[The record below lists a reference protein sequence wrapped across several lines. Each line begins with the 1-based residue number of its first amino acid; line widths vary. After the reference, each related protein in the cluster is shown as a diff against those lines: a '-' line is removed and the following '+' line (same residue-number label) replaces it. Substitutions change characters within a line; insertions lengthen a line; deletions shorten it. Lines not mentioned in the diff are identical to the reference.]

1 MKIFDYVKNLFKK
14 ENVNVSSDIANIKD
28 IVTIRKREDF
38 DDYSLHLLDE
48 YKKEYLDK
56 LNTPVFFSGDL
67 DVKTLEEEMKMYLE
81 LIVNLFLKEDS
92 VFENVDSFSEELN
105 LVIKAKKKDSY
116 LSDILDIIKKVELRI
131 IALEEILSSTNTF
144 SVIKRRALKN
154 KIENLYV
161 LINVFRTQGEAIF
174 IDANANI
181 KMINEEELV
190 KESDEVVRNKRDLL
204 ERMFYIM
211 SPNKVSSYENMS
223 FDSTFEEIVFLE
235 KELEIGVYN
244 HKEVVSYIEEQLGRG
259 YTVNG
264 SLKDIQ
270 DLELRIRVFSDYG
283 RNLVSEELLDKLYN
297 IKFKILTK
305 DIVHSYDERNFG
317 NLNYVEL
324 EKYKDIIFK
333 KISDILTGENK
344 VLKDLLGEEYREY
357 VKMIV
362 NVLKDGEN
370 EYDWYKILTNKFL
383 LSFLLSLE
391 SEKGIIEFFRYTKDK
406 KSNYGKYAFDEEDI
420 IWEDEIPYESIFDIG
435 KFDTD
440 MYKLYKKLFVPI
452 RVKFDEKNI
461 YHIPEGIR
469 EINVVSGVKS
479 SLHLEHIRTLS
490 EFKNVVMPSTLRKI
504 RGDIFDGHSFKSIYF
519 NEGLETISHFPAS
532 DYEGMETF
540 RVPSTLKN
548 IIYEKKHKK
557 RLDYY
562 LLEFEQSEISKKIEE
577 YPFRN
582 FYTGYENVR
591 TLIFQNFDFSRIGI
605 SNRTIDMVS
614 LLNMFF
620 AISCQK
626 CQSNIL
632 SLSQYNND
640 YRRVVTSLDTIIFE
654 NEFGERL
661 IIKKEDLSNL
671 VCPVRYDTPTE
682 MYYSEVAAL
691 FDYLLS
697 GKIGKLEDE
706 QKTLK
711 L

>member
-38 DDYSLHLLDE
+38 DDYSLHLLDG

-181 KMINEEELV
+181 KMINNEELV
-190 KESDEVVRNKRDLL
+190 KESDELVRKKKDLL
-204 ERMFYIM
+204 ERMFYM
-211 SPNKVSSYENMS
+211 MRSNNVSFYESMS
-223 FDSTFEEIVFLE
+223 FGSIFDKIVYLE
-235 KELEIGVYN
+235 KELEIGVYK
-244 HKEVVSYIEEQLGRG
+244 HKDVIEYIEEQLSRS
-259 YTVNG
+259 YTING
-264 SLKDIQ
+264 SLRDIQ

-305 DIVHSYDERNFG
+305 DIVHSYDERDFK

-324 EKYKDIIFK
+324 EKYKDIIFN

-344 VLKDLLGEEYREY
+344 VLKDLLGEEYKEY
-357 VKMIV
+357 VKIIV
-362 NVLKDGEN
+362 KVLKDGEN

-383 LSFLLSLE
+383 LSFLVSLE
-391 SEKGIIEFFRYTKDK
+391 SEKGIKELLKNTKQDINRYVYRGMDFEGEIFRWEEELSLETLSILMKFGTEKYDILKLCDKLLNSINEKEPTK
-406 KSNYGKYAFDEEDI
+406 SVYY
-420 IWEDEIPYESIFDIG
+420 
-435 KFDTD
+435 
-440 MYKLYKKLFVPI
+440 L
-452 RVKFDEKNI
+452 
-461 YHIPEGIR
+461 PEGIT
-469 EINVVSGVKS
+469 EIKCLDKSGV
-479 SLHLEHIRTLS
+479 LLNYIR
-490 EFKNVVMPSTLRKI
+490 ENCEGKVVYMPSTLKHI
-504 RGDIFDGHSFKSIYF
+504 DGDIFGGKQFKLLFF

-532 DYEGMETF
+532 DYEGMRTF
-540 RVPSTLKN
+540 IIPSTLKN

-562 LLEFEQSEISKKIEE
+562 LFELNEKSKKIEK
-577 YPFRN
+577 YYFQN
-582 FYTGYENVR
+582 FYTGYENVK
-591 TLIFQNFDFSRIGI
+591 TLVFDNVDCYSKRNIIYFLGIFFGI
-605 SNRTIDMVS
+605 SYE
-614 LLNMFF
+614 
-620 AISCQK
+620 K
-626 CQSNIL
+626 NIAEKYANL
-632 SLSQYNND
+632 SRGFEDL
-640 YRRVVTSLDTIIFE
+640 RRVRTNLDKIIFR
-654 NEFGERL
+654 FASGEQLEINTKDLYKLVASNPNRFL
-661 IIKKEDLSNL
+661 PTGELDYYELSNL
-671 VCPVRYDTPTE
+671 LE
-682 MYYSEVAAL
+682 
-691 FDYLLS
+691 YLLS
-697 GKIGKLEDE
+697 DKIPKLKDE
-706 QKTLK
+706 QKTLR

>member
-28 IVTIRKREDF
+28 IVKIRSRKDF
-38 DDYSLHLLDE
+38 DNYNLHLLDE

-67 DVKTLEEEMKMYLE
+67 DTKTLEEEMKMYLE

-105 LVIKAKKKDSY
+105 LIIKAKKKDSY
-116 LSDILDIIKKVELRI
+116 LGDISNIIKQVELRI

-181 KMINEEELV
+181 KMINEKELV
-190 KESDEVVRNKRDLL
+190 KDSDELVRNKRDLL
-204 ERMFYIM
+204 EKMLSIM
-211 SPNKVSSYENMS
+211 MPNKVAYYKSMS
-223 FDSTFEEIVFLE
+223 FNSIFEEIVYLE
-235 KELEIGVYN
+235 KELEIGVYK

-305 DIVHSYDERNFG
+305 DIVHSYNERNFE

-344 VLKDLLGEEYREY
+344 VLKDLLGEEYKEY

-391 SEKGIIEFFRYTKDK
+391 SEKGILEFFRFTKDK
-406 KSNYGKYAFDEEDI
+406 KSNYDKYGFD
-420 IWEDEIPYESIFDIG
+420 DEIFTWEEEIPFESIFERLG
-435 KFDTD
+435 KYDSD
-440 MYKLYKKLFVPI
+440 MYKLYCKMFLPI
-452 RVKFDEKNI
+452 RKKYDLPTV
-461 YHIPEGIR
+461 YYIPEGI
-469 EINVVSGVKS
+469 IDIDCKNKKTT
-479 SLHLEHIRTLS
+479 LFLEKIRVLS
-490 EFKNVVMPSTLRKI
+490 EGKIVFMPLTLKHI
-504 RGDIFDGHSFKSIYF
+504 NGDIFGRRQFQSIYF
-519 NEGLETISHFPAS
+519 NEGLETITDFSACN
-532 DYEGMETF
+532 YEGMKTF
-540 RVPSTLKN
+540 RVPSTLIN
-548 IIYEKKHKK
+548 IFYELKYNQK
-557 RLDYY
+557 
-562 LLEFEQSEISKKIEE
+562 
-577 YPFRN
+577 RN
-582 FYTGYENVR
+582 FYIYKPVDYTDKDCLKVYLNGYENVR
-591 TLIFQNFDFSRIGI
+591 QLIFQNFNFNYFSNSILDLLRVFFY
-605 SNRTIDMVS
+605 VS
-614 LLNMFF
+614 YEKY
-620 AISCQK
+620 S
-626 CQSNIL
+626 
-632 SLSQYNND
+632 NND
-640 YRRVVTSLDTIIFE
+640 YVNLSRNDENLKRVRTNLETIIFE
-654 NEFGERL
+654 DKFGKRL
-661 IIKKEDLSNL
+661 IIDTKDLYNL
-671 VCPVRYDTPTE
+671 VVSNRIRDEIFYDE
-682 MYYSEVAAL
+682 LYNLYE
-691 FDYLLS
+691 YLLS
-697 GKIGKLEDE
+697 DKIPKLKGE
-706 QKTLK
+706 QKTLR